1 VTSRA
6 RRAVDRILARFRR
19 SDAGTAAVEMALILP
34 LLAILALGVSEFGRI
49 YFAAI
54 TVADAARAGA
64 QYGAQN
70 TVTSTDSAAINQAAR
85 NEAADI
91 GAITASSNR
100 FCRCPDGSS
109 PTCTGTC
116 TGYGSPEVFVR
127 VSTSMTVTL
136 LMRYPGMPATIP
148 ISRTATFRVQ

>member
-1 VTSRA
+1 MTSTG
-6 RRAVDRILARFRR
+6 RRAVTRILATFRR
-19 SDAGTAAVEMALILP
+19 SDAGSAAVEMALILP
-34 LLAILALGVSEFGRI
+34 LLALLALGVSEFGRI

-85 NEAADI
+85 NEAGDI
-91 GAITASSNR
+91 GAIAASSNR

-109 PTCTGTC
+109 PSCTGTC
-116 TGYGSPEVFVR
+116 TGYGIPEVFVR

-148 ISRTATFRVQ
+148 ISRSATFRVQ